1 MQRWAGLVLCFLFF
15 RISEMMKLVLLV
27 HKQFLSL
34 GLFCG
39 PRLYLSAGLK
49 NIYTYI

>member
-1 MQRWAGLVLCFLFF
+1 
-15 RISEMMKLVLLV
+15 MMKLVLLV

-39 PRLYLSAGLK
+39 PRLCLSAGLK
-49 NIYTYI
+49 NIYTYIEIYRDISASGL